1 MRLNL
6 YNRVP
11 AQYDRQI
18 FVKLL
23 LDIQNQINAVSEGQ
37 LVGRYNATTS
47 APTAGTYAIGDIVYN
62 SNPSELGSA
71 SSKYILLAWLCT
83 DDDPLTFKELRCL
96 TGN

>member
-6 YNRVP
+6 FNRVT
-11 AQYDRQI
+11 AMYDRQ
-18 FVKLL
+18 VLAKMM
-23 LDIQNQINAVSEGQ
+23 LDIQNQVNALSEGQ
-37 LVGRYNATTS
+37 LVGRYNAATS
-47 APTAGTYAIGDIVYN
+47 APTTGSYAIGDIVYN

-71 SSKYILLAWLCT
+71 SSKYILLAWICT

>member
-6 YNRVP
+6 NNRIP
-11 AQYDRQI
+11 AQYDVQT
-18 FVKLL
+18 FAKLFT
-23 LDIQNQINAVSEGQ
+23 DIQNQLNALSEGQ

-62 SNPSELGSA
+62 SNPSELGS
-71 SSKYILLAWLCT
+71 SPNKYILLAWLCT
-83 DDDPLTFKELRCL
+83 DDSPLTFKELRCL

>member
-6 YNRVP
+6 NNRVP
-11 AQYDRQI
+11 PQYDLQTFAKI
-18 FVKLL
+18 LT
-23 LDIQNQINAVSEGQ
+23 DIQNQLNALSEGQ

-62 SNPSELGSA
+62 SNPSELGS
-71 SSKYILLAWLCT
+71 SPNKYILLAWMCT
-83 DDDPLTFKELRCL
+83 DDSPLTFKELRCL

>member
-6 YNRVP
+6 NNRIP
-11 AQYDRQI
+11 AQYDVQT
-18 FVKLL
+18 FAKLFT
-23 LDIQNQINAVSEGQ
+23 DIQSQLNALSEGQ

-62 SNPSELGSA
+62 STPSEAGS
-71 SSKYILLAWLCT
+71 SPNKYILLAWQCT
-83 DDDPLTFKELRCL
+83 AVSPLTFKELRCL

>member
-6 YNRVP
+6 NNRIP
-11 AQYDRQI
+11 AQYDVQT
-18 FVKLL
+18 FAKLFT
-23 LDIQNQINAVSEGQ
+23 DIQNQLNALSEGQ

-62 SNPSELGSA
+62 STPSELGS
-71 SSKYILLAWLCT
+71 SPNKYILLAWMCT
-83 DDDPLTFKELRCL
+83 DDSPLTFKELRCL